1 MVLIGDAAHATGPS
15 MAQGASLAAEDVHV
29 LARGLAGPTT
39 DVDVALTQYAA
50 RRAPRTRYVHE
61 TTALRNQVAAQSAV
75 AQPTLIQDWPT
86 LSVQSFAALVP
97 AP

>member
-1 MVLIGDAAHATGPS
+1 

-29 LARGLAGPTT
+29 LARELAGPTT

-61 TTALRNQVAAQSAV
+61 TTALRNQVAASRR
-75 AQPTLIQDWPT
+75 WP
-86 LSVQSFAALVP
+86 SRR
-97 AP
+97 